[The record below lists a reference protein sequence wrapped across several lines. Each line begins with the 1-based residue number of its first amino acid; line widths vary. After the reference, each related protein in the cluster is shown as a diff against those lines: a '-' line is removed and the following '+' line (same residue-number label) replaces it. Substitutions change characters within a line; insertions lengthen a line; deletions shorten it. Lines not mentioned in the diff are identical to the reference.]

1 MARRRVHEY
10 VTLPAATLTLVLAA
24 TACGGGGGG
33 NGDGGGSTDA
43 LKVWIMEGTNPDASA
58 FFDEVNEAYT
68 EQTGTDVEVEFVPWS
83 DAQNK
88 ISTAIAGGTMPDVVE
103 LGTTFTPEF
112 ADAGALHDL
121 SGYVDDPSRFQQDM
135 YSMGV
140 IDDAVYG
147 VPWYASIRS
156 IIYRKDIFE
165 EHGHEEPTSWEELRE
180 TAMDLAEAEDG
191 MIGFPVPGQAQYSVM
206 PWIWGGGGEVAV
218 QESDGTWT
226 STINT
231 PEGRAG
237 VEFFTNLSLEDG
249 LSTTGAVNWNEIDVM
264 ESLADE
270 NAIMAISNSSNPKA
284 IVESN
289 PDLEGKLGAFVLPGQ
304 DEGYTDSFAGG
315 SLLSVFEG
323 TGNEEAGW
331 EYVDLLTNGEF
342 FDRWGEESGF
352 FPAGVDQIQAY
363 AESGDPLVEPFAT
376 QLLEAGK
383 STPAVPAWSQVE
395 AEGIIVGMQQDIL
408 NGEATVEE
416 ATDRAAE
423 SIETIL
429 NGGN

>member
-1 MARRRVHEY
+1 MARRRVHKY

-24 TACGGGGGG
+24 TACGGDGGG
-33 NGDGGGSTDA
+33 NGGGATDT
-43 LKVWIMEGTNPDASA
+43 LQVWIMEGTNPDASD
-58 FFDEVNEAYT
+58 FFDAVNDAYT
-68 EQTGTDVEVEFVPWS
+68 EQTGIDVAVEFVPWA
-83 DAQNK
+83 DAQDK
-88 ISTAIAGGTMPDVVE
+88 ISTAIAGGETPDVIE

-121 SGYVDDPSRFQQDM
+121 SGYIDDPSRFHEEM
-135 YSMGV
+135 YQMGV
-140 IDDAVYG
+140 IDDAAYG

-165 EHGHEEPTSWEELRE
+165 EHGHEVPTNWEELRE
-180 TAMDLAEAEDG
+180 TALDLAEAEED

-218 QESDGTWT
+218 QEADGTWT
-226 STINT
+226 STVNT

-237 VEFFTNLSLEDG
+237 VEFFTNLALEDG

-264 ESLADE
+264 EALADE
-270 NAIMAISNSSNPKA
+270 QAIMAISNSSNPKA
-284 IVESN
+284 IIESN
-289 PDLEGKLGAFVLPGQ
+289 PSLEGRLGVFALPGQ
-304 DEGYTDSFAGG
+304 EEGYTESFSGG

-331 EYVDLLTNGEF
+331 QYVDLLTSGEF
-342 FDRWGEESGF
+342 FERWGEESGF
-352 FPAGVDQIQAY
+352 FPAGVEEIQAY

-376 QLLEAGK
+376 QLLEAGR

-395 AEGIIVGMQQDIL
+395 AEGVIVGMQQDIL
-408 NGEATVEE
+408 NGNATVEE

-423 SIETIL
+423 TIENIL
-429 NGGN
+429 NEGS